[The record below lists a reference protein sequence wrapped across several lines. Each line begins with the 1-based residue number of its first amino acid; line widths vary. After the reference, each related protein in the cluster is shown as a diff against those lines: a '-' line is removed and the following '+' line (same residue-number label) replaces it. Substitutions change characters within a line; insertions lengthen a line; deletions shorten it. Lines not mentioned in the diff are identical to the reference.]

1 MSRPSVN
8 VVDPLWPTRRSL
20 DRVAQPAIGDST
32 CSRPLTNRPFE
43 PKLRLLVTGQ
53 CSHRCPFCHNEGQ
66 SKKIAEVDVDALSSL
81 LPRLRLISRRITLSG
96 GEPFQ
101 ADILPSLLRSLYA
114 NAFDV
119 TIDTAGAELGHHI
132 DLLGMVSSLHVSLI
146 SLLPDDDLAQCNGD
160 LSAKLE
166 ALTAIRQRY
175 PTLQITINV
184 PVVQKEQQL
193 PQFDAY
199 LELSDRINAS
209 VKLIS
214 ELKTRRFQGKRRD
227 EWAERWSGVTDFLL
241 RHGFQPADVDAR
253 EVEYVHARH
262 LPWQL
267 ADIACVRT
275 SHEYGNGHC
284 FQGMDYTINTNL
296 SVQLCRWQSN
306 GVPLAKLLDG
316 DGFGPGIAG
325 LVARDST
332 TCPYGISLPP
342 IAQDPELAA
351 YAFLPHSRWPRIS
364 PEARSLANELLDRD
378 EVSYFG
384 NSGVVRQ
391 FEREFADF
399 VGARYCLSL
408 TSGSAALFLAYGALG
423 VDVNSEV
430 VVPAYSYP
438 GAVSSLLK
446 LGAKVAM
453 CDVDPATGNLDPAS
467 LESVITERTRA
478 VLATHFWGLP
488 ADLDAIRSICD
499 RFGAKLV
506 EDASHAF
513 GTYVGELHAGTI
525 GDVGCFSIQSNKT
538 VWGGEGGLL
547 VTDDQEIYE
556 RATLLSAM
564 RDRVLETVFYQPNR
578 ADWESGRG
586 AKFKMHPMAAALG
599 LASLRKLPETNLARL
614 ARINILAEEVGVDSG
629 AHILQGLPGRTGYYG
644 AKLLIDHAWQGHV
657 GRILEDLLRAG
668 IVAKSLDVRPL
679 HRLNLFRDHP
689 DVRLSPEGYPN
700 ADAFF
705 ARCLSLPYIV
715 EAEDRLVRYYGRT
728 IRRVLSSY
736 DGRPVL

>member
-1 MSRPSVN
+1 MDG
-8 VVDPLWPTRRSL
+8 VDQPWSAKPLP
-20 DRVAQPAIGDST
+20 DRVERPASGELSF
-32 CSRPLTNRPFE
+32 SRPLTNQSFE

-66 SKKIAEVDVDALSSL
+66 SKKVAEVDVDALSPL
-81 LPRLRLISRRITLSG
+81 LPRLRMISRRITLSG
-96 GEPFQ
+96 GEPLQ
-101 ADILPSLLRSLYA
+101 ADILPILLQSLYA

-119 TIDTAGAELGHHI
+119 TIDTAGAELGRHI
-132 DLLGMVSSLHVSLI
+132 DLLGLVSSLHVSLI

-160 LSAKLE
+160 LSAKLV
-166 ALTAIRQRY
+166 ALDAIRKRY

-184 PVVQKEQQL
+184 PYVQKERQL
-193 PQFDAY
+193 PQLDAY
-199 LELSDRINAS
+199 LELSDRIGAS

-214 ELKTRRFQGKRRD
+214 ELKTRRFQGKRHD

-241 RHGFQPADVDAR
+241 RQGFEPADVDTR

-275 SHEYGNGHC
+275 SDEYGNGHC
-284 FQGMDYTINTNL
+284 FQGMDYTINTDL
-296 SVQLCRWQSN
+296 KVQLCRWQSN
-306 GVPLAKLLDG
+306 SVPLVRLLDG
-316 DGFGPGIAG
+316 EGLGRGIAN

-332 TCPYGISLPP
+332 TCPYGISPPP

-351 YAFLPHSRWPRIS
+351 YAFLPHSRWPRTS
-364 PEARSLANELLDRD
+364 PEARALANDLLDRD

-391 FEREFADF
+391 LEREFADF

-408 TSGSAALFLAYGALG
+408 TSGSAALFLAYCSLG
-423 VDVNSEV
+423 VDGNSEI

-446 LGAKVAM
+446 LGAKVVM
-453 CDVDPATGNLDPAS
+453 CDIDPATGNLDPAS
-467 LESVITERTRA
+467 LEAVITDRTHA
-478 VLATHFWGLP
+478 VLVTHFWGLP
-488 ADLDAIRSICD
+488 ADLDAVQSICD
-499 RFGAKLV
+499 RFGARLV

-513 GTYVGELHAGTI
+513 GTYVGEAHAGTV
-525 GDVGCFSIQSNKT
+525 GDVGCFSIQSNKA

-547 VTDDQEIYE
+547 VTDDQQIYE

-564 RDRVLETVFYQPNR
+564 RDRVLETVFHQPNR

-586 AKFKMHPMAAALG
+586 AKFKMHPLAAALG
-599 LASLRKLPETNLARL
+599 LASLRQLPETNEARL
-614 ARINILAEEVGVDSG
+614 ARISTLAEEVGADKG
-629 AHILQGLPGRTGYYG
+629 AHVLQGFPGRTGYYG
-644 AKLLIDHAWQGHV
+644 AKLLIDPAGQRHV
-657 GRILEDLLRAG
+657 GHILEDLLRAG
-668 IVAKSLDVRPL
+668 IRAKTLDIRPL
-679 HRLNLFRDHP
+679 HRLHLFRNHP
-689 DVRLSPEGYPN
+689 HVQLSREGYPN

-705 ARCLSLPYIV
+705 GRCLSLPHVV

-728 IRRVLSSY
+728 IRRILSSH
-736 DGRPVL
+736 DGKPSG